1 MRFDAPSTVDESSLF
16 VGGPSVSDSSPSESV
31 ARSVERLRLAEASL
45 SRRRQTDCG
54 PSETARAAM
63 RLVYDSADAGKRI
76 TPTDVAASLG
86 ISTPTA
92 TTILK
97 RLHDGGLVSFER
109 NPDDGRSKYVV
120 PTDRT
125 MDADGVDPL
134 ADRVR
139 SLARDLDADTAAAV
153 SALLDAIADAVDG
166 ECR

>member
-1 MRFDAPSTVDESSLF
+1 MSDP
-16 VGGPSVSDSSPSESV
+16 SDSDSV
-31 ARSVERLRLAEASL
+31 ARAVERLRLAEASL
-45 SRRRQTDCG
+45 ARRRQTDCG

-63 RLVYDSADAGKRI
+63 RLVYDSADAGKRV
-76 TPTDVAASLG
+76 TPTDIAASLG

-125 MDADGVDPL
+125 VDAEGIDPL

-139 SLARDLDADTAAAV
+139 ALTRDLDADTAATV
-153 SALLDAIADAVDG
+153 SALLDAITDAVDG

>member
-1 MRFDAPSTVDESSLF
+1 MSDPSH
-16 VGGPSVSDSSPSESV
+16 SESV
-31 ARSVERLRLAEASL
+31 ARAVERLRLAEASL

-63 RLVYDSADAGKRI
+63 RLVYDSADAGRRV
-76 TPTDVAASLG
+76 TPTDIAASLG

-125 MDADGVDPL
+125 ADAEGVDPL
-134 ADRVR
+134 AERVR
-139 SLARDLDADTAAAV
+139 ALTRGLDAETAATV
-153 SALLDAIADAVDG
+153 SALLDAITEAVDA

>member
-1 MRFDAPSTVDESSLF
+1 MSDP
-16 VGGPSVSDSSPSESV
+16 SDSDSV
-31 ARSVERLRLAEASL
+31 ARAVERLRLAEASL
-45 SRRRQTDCG
+45 ARRRQTDCG

-63 RLVYDSADAGKRI
+63 RLVYDSADAGKRV
-76 TPTDVAASLG
+76 TPTDIAASLG

-125 MDADGVDPL
+125 LDAEGIDPL

-139 SLARDLDADTAAAV
+139 ALTRDLDTDTAATV
-153 SALLDAIADAVDG
+153 SALLDAITDAVDG